1 MMVAFEELECTGER
15 DWSAM
20 STKLKRWSTSSD
32 ITYAEKY
39 IKSYESKNINNYIIL
54 TNVEAIK
61 ASEGRRYYILDLST
75 KYKNNHD
82 FFTRLYD
89 TCFNDEV
96 GKAFYTFMMEQDISK
111 FNPQNFVETQSKK
124 IAQSDRLHAL
134 FKFIK
139 FNYILPGYEL
149 KTTTKDFYEDY
160 LRYCSLT
167 NSTQTITKNKAISLL
182 REHDIQY
189 KCSNGKMFFTFTNEE
204 LRNIANKFK

>member
-1 MMVAFEELECTGER
+1 MMLAFIKEVWCSGDDTSFMYILNWLANMIQGNKNNTILYLKSFVEGIGKSTVSQFIMNHVLGKHICIESNSEPLKTPYNEILAGKLMVAFEELECTGER

-82 FFTRLYD
+82 F
-89 TCFNDEV
+89 
-96 GKAFYTFMMEQDISK
+96 
-111 FNPQNFVETQSKK
+111 
-124 IAQSDRLHAL
+124 
-134 FKFIK
+134 
-139 FNYILPGYEL
+139 LPGYMIRVL
-149 KTTTKDFYEDY
+149 MT
-160 LRYCSLT
+160 R
-167 NSTQTITKNKAISLL
+167 
-182 REHDIQY
+182 
-189 KCSNGKMFFTFTNEE
+189 
-204 LRNIANKFK
+204 